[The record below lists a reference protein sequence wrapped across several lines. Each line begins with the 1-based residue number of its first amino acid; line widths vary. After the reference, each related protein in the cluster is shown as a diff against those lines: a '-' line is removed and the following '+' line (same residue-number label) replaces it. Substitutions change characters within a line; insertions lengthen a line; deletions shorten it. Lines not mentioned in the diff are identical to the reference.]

1 MSVFNLAQKRSF
13 PPLWARGVVAF
24 VSSAG
29 SSRKRDDGP
38 SEIEGLDGI
47 GGPSG
52 DGGPTGSVALDSR
65 LTAVARRAGTVLEE
79 ASSWGVAA
87 FGTGPIARV
96 ESGAYA
102 C

>member
-1 MSVFNLAQKRSF
+1 MLFHFWYGGRPEALWPSF
-13 PPLWARGVVAF
+13 RPPEALESGMM
-24 VSSAG
+24 
-29 SSRKRDDGP
+29 GP
-38 SEIEGLDGI
+38 PEIEGLDGI

-79 ASSWGVAA
+79 ASSWGVAV

-96 ESGAYA
+96 ESGVFS